1 MLTDQVPKPI
11 PPAEPAGHSR
21 PSVPPGRRQRQPRYL
36 DKTGVHRMAMV
47 AMLLALGIVLSW
59 FEDLLPPIP
68 SPVPGKLKIGLSNIA
83 VMYTLFFVGV
93 KEALLLALLKAFFAY
108 LTRGFMAACLSLGG
122 GLLSVLLMWLLTR
135 LPGRSSWLL
144 LSAAGAVAHNL
155 GQYGVLCLFF
165 QGVSLWWVLPYLLI
179 FGLATG
185 ILSASLLRVIMPALR
200 RLPGYRELYS
210 ENVPKR

>member
-1 MLTDQVPKPI
+1 MN
-11 PPAEPAGHSR
+11 
-21 PSVPPGRRQRQPRYL
+21 
-36 DKTGVHRMAMV
+36 KTGVHRMALV

-108 LTRGFMAACLSLGG
+108 LTRGFVAACLSLGG
-122 GLLSVLLMWLLTR
+122 GLLSVLLMWLLTK
-135 LPGRSSWLL
+135 LPGHSSWLL
-144 LSAAGAVAHNL
+144 LSAVGAVAHNL

-185 ILSASLLRVIMPALR
+185 VLSATLLRVIMPALR
-200 RLPGYRELYS
+200 RLPGYRELYN
-210 ENVPKR
+210 ENDPKR